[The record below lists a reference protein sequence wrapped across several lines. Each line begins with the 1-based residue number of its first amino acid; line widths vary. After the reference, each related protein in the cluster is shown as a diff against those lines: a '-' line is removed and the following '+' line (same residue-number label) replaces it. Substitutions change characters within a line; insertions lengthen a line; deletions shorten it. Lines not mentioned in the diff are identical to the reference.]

1 MKKSPSSQKLEEF
14 LRSSRLVAGG
24 FMGEDKRSLNEIID
38 ADSSK
43 VSKLGTTVDELAEAM
58 QRITDIAIA
67 GLGTW
72 VKVDDKRQ
80 AMVEEAKGSIVCPW
94 PHPAQFAKRVT
105 IVRLIESGLSVRWS
119 DLNIHLIAEHG
130 FFEGRGSAFRT
141 EPEELVSV
149 VF

>member
-1 MKKSPSSQKLEEF
+1 MKKSPSGENLEAF

-24 FMGEDKRSLNEIID
+24 FMGEDKRSLDEIMD
-38 ADSSK
+38 ADSLK
-43 VSKLGTTVDELAEAM
+43 VSKLGTTVGQLAEAM
-58 QRITDIAIA
+58 QRITDIATA

-80 AMVEEAKGSIVCPW
+80 AMVDEAKGSIICPW
-94 PHPAQFAKRVT
+94 PHPAQFVKRVT
-105 IVRLIESGLSVRWS
+105 TVRLIESGHSVRWS
-119 DLNIHLIAEHG
+119 DLNIHLIAEHS

-141 EPEELVSV
+141 EPEKLVSV